1 MNIERDLNGLKLM
14 DFFLRRHK
22 NYAEEIKSYKLSQDG
37 VHEFCFQSLALME
50 SFGLWPKICQF
61 SSNQLVFM
69 S

>member
-1 MNIERDLNGLKLM
+1 M